1 MMDRKTREQLC
12 AHARQLEHEIEEEN
26 ETLQKIWDVFEQDAT
41 RMKPPRSYWQQ
52 KRVVHDLEDELALI
66 DKRLR
71 NAGVLRKKRERVE
84 PEEEAVEKR
93 LHTMGMGDFV
103 VIPAPNPTERTALD
117 LEK

>member
-1 MMDRKTREQLC
+1 MDRKTREQMC
-12 AHARQLEHEIEEEN
+12 AYARQLERSIEEEN
-26 ETLQKIWDVFEQDAT
+26 ETLEKIWDVYEQDAT

-52 KRVVHDLEDELALI
+52 KRVVDDLKDQLALF

-71 NAGVLRKKRERVE
+71 EAGVLRKKRERAE
-84 PEEEAVEKR
+84 SEEEAVEKR

-103 VIPAPNPTERTALD
+103 VIPAANPTERTALD